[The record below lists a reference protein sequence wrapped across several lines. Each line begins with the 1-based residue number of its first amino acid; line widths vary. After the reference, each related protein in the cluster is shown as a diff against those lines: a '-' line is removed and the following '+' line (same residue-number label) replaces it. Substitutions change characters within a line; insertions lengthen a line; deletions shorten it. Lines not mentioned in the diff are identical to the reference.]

1 MKGKANQDIPSSSKD
16 EFKRIHSN
24 PHIPPPK
31 ERIKWQNKGERM
43 KEEECSHPFNRDK
56 WKEVEREDGL
66 REWSLTFNQRQ
77 GGGGLRKQ
85 RRCSQPY

>member
-1 MKGKANQDIPSSSKD
+1 
-16 EFKRIHSN
+16 
-24 PHIPPPK
+24 
-31 ERIKWQNKGERM
+31 M

-77 GGGGLRKQ
+77 GGGLRKQ

>member
-1 MKGKANQDIPSSSKD
+1 
-16 EFKRIHSN
+16 
-24 PHIPPPK
+24 
-31 ERIKWQNKGERM
+31 M

-77 GGGGLRKQ
+77 GGGGVKKTKKMFSTLLTTSDRAEEEYG
-85 RRCSQPY
+85 RR